1 MGRRPMTSESQPM
14 GSATKQPTQLY
25 HPMSAMAWLSR
36 MIELKKTVKVMATP
50 MWKQSAHIAEA
61 MSWRHVSRRSDVEA
75 GEEHAAHMAP

>member
-1 MGRRPMTSESQPM
+1 MARRAIGRRPMTSESQPM

-50 MWKQSAHIAEA
+50 MWKQYGA
-61 MSWRHVSRRSDVEA
+61 MSSCSQTCRIMSD
-75 GEEHAAHMAP
+75 